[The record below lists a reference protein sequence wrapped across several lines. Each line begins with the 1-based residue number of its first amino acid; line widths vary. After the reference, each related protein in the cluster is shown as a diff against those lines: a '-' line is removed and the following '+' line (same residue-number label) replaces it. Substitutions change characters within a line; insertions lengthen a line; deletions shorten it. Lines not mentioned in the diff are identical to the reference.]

1 MSIGSSSEQRGIAC
15 GQRGW
20 KRHPDG
26 GLSGLGTSPGR
37 MISSRRSSGWL
48 GDDVDR
54 PAEDLVE
61 ALAEG
66 FEPSEIGKT
75 LVCGGRAEADDYVHV

>member
-1 MSIGSSSEQRGIAC
+1 VAGDDPVTQIAQLRRLFAQRGIAC

-20 KRHPDG
+20 KRQPDG

-48 GDDVDR
+48 GSA
-54 PAEDLVE
+54 AENSASV
-61 ALAEG
+61 
-66 FEPSEIGKT
+66 
-75 LVCGGRAEADDYVHV
+75 